1 MTTSRAIRQIDF
13 TGRLKE
19 EDSMRFDKRFLRENL
34 GGLSLTLIG
43 VLTLGLSFMLY
54 QGHHVFPDF
63 AMAQGKALDGP
74 DIDVL
79 ERQNQAYERI
89 AKAVSPAIVAIE
101 STQVI
106 KVQQSPF
113 MNDPFFRQFF
123 GNMFPQ
129 VPREQREHALGSGV
143 IVSPDGYI
151 VTNNHVIAKAAE
163 IEVTL
168 PDKRTFKGK
177 VVGADPPTDVAVV
190 KIEGSGLPTASFGN
204 SDQLKVGDTVMAFGN
219 PFEQYFTVT
228 RGSVSALGR
237 SNNRIEGPNGFEDF
251 IQTDAAINP
260 GNSGGALV
268 DVRGQVVGINT
279 AILSGN
285 SGPGGE
291 GGFVGIGFAI
301 PSNMAK
307 HVMEDLIKT
316 GKVSRG
322 YLGVQITGLTE
333 DLAKQFKVPD
343 TAGALAQDVTAG
355 GPADKAGLKTGDV
368 IRKLN
373 GQVIGDGGQLTA
385 QVTNL
390 SPGAEVTLDILRDG
404 QPMTIKVTLG
414 ERPSDLNARAG
425 GGGVQQGALRGIDVQ
440 NLTPSL
446 RDQAGI
452 PPNVTGVVIVQLD
465 PNSPA
470 AQFGLQEGDVIEGIN
485 RQPVH
490 NVTEFNRLAS
500 QAKGQTLLRINRQGN
515 GLFVVITP
523 DEGGGSGQ

>member
-1 MTTSRAIRQIDF
+1 
-13 TGRLKE
+13 
-19 EDSMRFDKRFLRENL
+19 MRSNKQFLRENL

-43 VLTLGLSFMLY
+43 IMTLGLSLMLY
-54 QGHHVFPDF
+54 QGNHLHPGF
-63 AMAQGKALDGP
+63 ALAQEKGLDGP

-89 AKAVSPAIVAIE
+89 AKTVSPAIVAIE

-123 GNMFPQ
+123 GNSFPQ

-143 IVSPDGYI
+143 IVSPEGYI

-168 PDKRTFKGK
+168 SDKRSFKGK
-177 VVGADPPTDVAVV
+177 VVGADPSTDVAVI

-237 SNNRIEGPNGFEDF
+237 SNNGIEGSQGIENF

-268 DVRGQVVGINT
+268 NVHGQVVGINT

-291 GGFVGIGFAI
+291 GGSVGIGFAI

-322 YLGVQITGLTE
+322 YLGVSITDLKE
-333 DLAKQFKVPD
+333 DMAKQFKVPD

-373 GQVIGDGGQLTA
+373 GQVIGDASQLTV

-390 SPGAEVTLDILRDG
+390 SPGTIATLDILRDG
-404 QPMTIKVTLG
+404 QPLTLKVTLG
-414 ERPSDLNARAG
+414 ERPSDLSARAG
-425 GGGVQQGALRGIDVQ
+425 GGTVQEGALRGIAVE

-452 PPNVTGVVIVQLD
+452 PSNVTGVVIAQLD

-470 AQFGLQEGDVIEGIN
+470 AQFGLQGGDVIESIN

-490 NVTEFNRLAS
+490 NVGDFNRLAA

-515 GLFVVITP
+515 GYFVVISP
-523 DEGGGSGQ
+523 DEGGGDGQ

>member
-1 MTTSRAIRQIDF
+1 
-13 TGRLKE
+13 
-19 EDSMRFDKRFLRENL
+19 MRFDKKFLRENL

-43 VLTLGLSFMLY
+43 ILTLGLSLMLY
-54 QGHHVFPDF
+54 QGNHLFPGF
-63 AMAQGKALDGP
+63 AMAQGKGLDGP
-74 DIDVL
+74 DIEVL

-89 AKAVSPAIVAIE
+89 AKAVTPAIVAIQ
-101 STQVI
+101 STQVT
-106 KVQQSPF
+106 KVQQSPI

-129 VPREQREHALGSGV
+129 IPREQRERALGSGV

-151 VTNNHVIAKAAE
+151 VTNNHVVAKAAE

-168 PDKRTFKGK
+168 SDKRKFKGK
-177 VVGADPPTDVAVV
+177 VVGADPSTDVAVV
-190 KIEGSGLPTASFGN
+190 KIEGSNLPTAPFGN

-219 PFEQYFTVT
+219 PFGQYFTVT

-237 SNNRIEGPNGFEDF
+237 SAGRIEDIQNF

-268 DVRGQVVGINT
+268 NVHGQVVGINT

-291 GGFVGIGFAI
+291 GGSVGIGFAI

-307 HVMEDLIKT
+307 DVMEDLIKT

-322 YLGVQITGLTE
+322 YLGVSIRDLDE
-333 DLAKQFKVPD
+333 DLAKQFKIPD
-343 TAGALAQDVTAG
+343 TAGALAEDVTAG

-373 GQVIGDGGQLTA
+373 GQAIDDASQLTLR
-385 QVTNL
+385 VTKL
-390 SPGAEVTLDILRDG
+390 SPGATATLDIVRDG
-404 QPMTIKVTLG
+404 QPMTIKVPLG
-414 ERPSDLNARAG
+414 ERPSDINSARSG
-425 GGGVQQGALRGIDVQ
+425 GGAIQQGTLRGIAVQ
-440 NLTPSL
+440 NISSSL
-446 RDQAGI
+446 RDEAGI
-452 PPNVTGVVIVQLD
+452 PPNVTGVVIVQID

-470 AQFGLQEGDVIEGIN
+470 GQNGLQQGDVIESIN
-485 RQPVH
+485 RKPVR
-490 NVTEFNRLAS
+490 NVGDFNKLAAE
-500 QAKGQTLLRINRQGN
+500 AKGQTLLRVNRQGN
-515 GLFVVITP
+515 GAFVVISP
-523 DEGGGSGQ
+523 DGEGDDSQ

>member
-1 MTTSRAIRQIDF
+1 MI
-13 TGRLKE
+13 
-19 EDSMRFDKRFLRENL
+19 
-34 GGLSLTLIG
+34 
-43 VLTLGLSFMLY
+43 LGLSFVLY
-54 QGHHVFPDF
+54 QGSNLFPGF
-63 AMAQGKALDGP
+63 ALAQSKGLEGP
-74 DIDVL
+74 DIDFL

-89 AKAVSPAIVAIE
+89 AKNVTPAIVAIE

-113 MNDPFFRQFF
+113 LNDPFFRQFF

-143 IVSPDGYI
+143 IVSADGYI
-151 VTNNHVIAKAAE
+151 VTNNHVIAKATE
-163 IEVTL
+163 IEVDL
-168 PDKRTFKGK
+168 SDKRSFKGK
-177 VVGADPPTDVAVV
+177 VVGADPQTDIAVV
-190 KIEGSGLPTASFGN
+190 KIDGANLPTAPFGD
-204 SDQLKVGDTVMAFGN
+204 SSQLKVGDIVMAFGN
-219 PFEQYFTVT
+219 PFGQYFTVT

-237 SNNRIEGPNGFEDF
+237 SGNRIEGQNGIEDF

-268 DVRGQVVGINT
+268 NVRGQVIGINT

-307 HVMEDLIKT
+307 HVMEDLIKS

-322 YLGVQITGLTE
+322 YLGVQIRDLSD

-343 TAGALAQDVTAG
+343 RLGALAEDVTPG
-355 GPADKAGLKTGDV
+355 GPADKAGLKNGDV

-373 GQVIGDGGQLTA
+373 GQTIEDSGQLTV
-385 QVTNL
+385 QVTSL
-390 SPGAEVTLDILRDG
+390 SPGSVATLDIIRDG

-414 ERPSDLNARAG
+414 ERPSDLSARAG
-425 GGGVQQGALRGIDVQ
+425 GGGVQEGTLRGMQVQ
-440 NLTPSL
+440 NLTPSI
-446 RDQAGI
+446 RDQFGL
-452 PPNVTGVVIVQLD
+452 PPSVNGVIITQLD

-470 AQFGLQEGDVIEGIN
+470 AQNGLQEGDVIESIN
-485 RQPVH
+485 RQPVR
-490 NVTEFNRLAS
+490 NVGDFNRLAP
-500 QAKGQTLLRINRQGN
+500 QAKGQVLLRVNREGQGQ
-515 GLFVVITP
+515 FVVISP
-523 DEGGGSGQ
+523 DDGGDGQ

>member
-1 MTTSRAIRQIDF
+1 MHI
-13 TGRLKE
+13 
-19 EDSMRFDKRFLRENL
+19 DKRFLRENL

-43 VLTLGLSFMLY
+43 ILTLGLSFMLY
-54 QGHHVFPDF
+54 QGNHLFPDF
-63 AMAQGKALDGP
+63 ALAQGKGLEGP

-89 AKAVSPAIVAIE
+89 AKAVTPAIVAIQ
-101 STQVI
+101 STQVT
-106 KVQQSPF
+106 KLQQSPF

-123 GNMFPQ
+123 GNIFPQ
-129 VPREQREHALGSGV
+129 VPREQRERALGSGV

-151 VTNNHVIAKAAE
+151 VTNNHVIAKATE
-163 IEVTL
+163 ISVTL
-168 PDKRTFKGK
+168 SDKRTFKGK
-177 VVGADPPTDVAVV
+177 VVGADPQTDVAVV
-190 KIEGSGLPTASFGN
+190 KIEGSGLPTAPFGD

-219 PFEQYFTVT
+219 PFGQFFTVT

-237 SNNRIEGPNGFEDF
+237 SDMGIEGPQGFENF

-260 GNSGGALV
+260 GNSGGGLV
-268 DVRGQVVGINT
+268 NIHGQVVGINT

-291 GGFVGIGFAI
+291 GGSVGIGFAI

-307 HVMEDLIKT
+307 HIMEDLVKT

-322 YLGVQITGLTE
+322 YLGVHITGLDE
-333 DLAKQFKVPD
+333 GLAKQFKVPD
-343 TAGALAQDVTAG
+343 TAGALADDVTPG
-355 GPADKAGLKTGDV
+355 GPADKAGLKNGDV

-373 GQVIGDGGQLTA
+373 GLPIGDPGQLTA
-385 QVTNL
+385 MVTNL
-390 SPGAEVTLDILRDG
+390 NPGSVATLDILRDG
-404 QPMTIKVTLG
+404 EPLTLKVTLG
-414 ERPSDLNARAG
+414 ERPSDLSAHAGGGGG
-425 GGGVQQGALRGIDVQ
+425 GGGVQQGALRGIDVE
-440 NLTPSL
+440 NLTPSI

-452 PPNVTGVVIVQLD
+452 PPNVTGVVIAQLD

-470 AQFGLQEGDVIEGIN
+470 AQYGLQEGDVIESIN

-490 NVTEFNRLAS
+490 NVGDFNRLAS

-515 GLFVVITP
+515 GIFVVISP
-523 DEGGGSGQ
+523 DGDGGDGQ

>member
-1 MTTSRAIRQIDF
+1 V
-13 TGRLKE
+13 
-19 EDSMRFDKRFLRENL
+19 RFDKRFLQENL

-43 VLTLGLSFMLY
+43 ILTLGLSLMLY
-54 QGHHVFPDF
+54 QGNHLLPGF
-63 AMAQGKALDGP
+63 ALAQGKGLDGP

-89 AKAVSPAIVAIE
+89 AKAVTPAIVAIQ

-113 MNDPFFRQFF
+113 LSDPFFRQFF

-129 VPREQREHALGSGV
+129 VPREQREKALGSGV
-143 IVSPDGYI
+143 IMSPEGYI
-151 VTNNHVIAKAAE
+151 VTNNHVIAKATE
-163 IEVTL
+163 ISVTL
-168 PDKRTFKGK
+168 SDKRTFKGK
-177 VVGADPPTDVAVV
+177 VVGADPQTDVAVI
-190 KIEGSGLPTASFGN
+190 KIDGSGLPTAPFGN

-219 PFEQYFTVT
+219 PFGQYFTVT

-237 SNNRIEGPNGFEDF
+237 SGGQIEELQNF

-268 DVRGQVVGINT
+268 NVRGQVVGINT

-291 GGFVGIGFAI
+291 GGSVGIGFAI

-322 YLGVQITGLTE
+322 YLGVQITDLTD

-343 TAGALAQDVTAG
+343 TSGALAQDVTAG

-373 GQVIGDGGQLTA
+373 GQVVGDAGQLTA

-390 SPGAEVTLDILRDG
+390 SPGAEATLDILRDG
-404 QPMTIKVTLG
+404 QPMTIKVPLG
-414 ERPSDLNARAG
+414 ERPSDLSSRAGG
-425 GGGVQQGALRGIDVQ
+425 GGGVQQGTLRGIAVQ
-440 NLTPSL
+440 NLTPSI
-446 RDQAGI
+446 REQAGI
-452 PPNVTGVVIVQLD
+452 PANVTGVVIVQID

-470 AQFGLQEGDVIEGIN
+470 AQNGLQEGDVIEGIN
-485 RQPVH
+485 RQPVR
-490 NVTEFNRLAS
+490 NVGDFSRLAA
-500 QAKGQTLLRINRQGN
+500 QAKGQTLLRVNRQGN
-515 GLFVVITP
+515 GAFVVISP
-523 DEGGGSGQ
+523 DEGGGEGQ